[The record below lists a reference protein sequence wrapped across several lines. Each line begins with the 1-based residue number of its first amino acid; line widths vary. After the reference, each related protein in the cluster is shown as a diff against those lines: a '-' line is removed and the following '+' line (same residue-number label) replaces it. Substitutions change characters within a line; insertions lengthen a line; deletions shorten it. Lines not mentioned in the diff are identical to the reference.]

1 MKWLIFF
8 VAVSR
13 QIQRLGEGGR
23 RYGEKRRSLKGKSNI
38 QWAVETI
45 KPHRRAHMSGLILL
59 GRTNGWLFGAE
70 RLISVRSGRLRSVFK
85 LMLPPKSRFRA
96 ASRWRL
102 LIPPIQKSF
111 FFFFPSQL
119 DWRGRRREG
128 GGVVLRRPDVNLC
141 VPPCVTSVCVKPPL

>member
-111 FFFFPSQL
+111 FFSFPARL
-119 DWRGRRREG
+119 KGEEGGRGRCRATT
-128 GGVVLRRPDVNLC
+128 P
-141 VPPCVTSVCVKPPL
+141 

>member
-111 FFFFPSQL
+111 FFSFPARL
-119 DWRGRRREG
+119 KGEEEGRGRCRATT
-128 GGVVLRRPDVNLC
+128 P
-141 VPPCVTSVCVKPPL
+141 